1 MGAHVHILDGLARVE
16 LEHDG
21 IPLEEERHEDAALA
35 HLLLDGEHH
44 PRACRDDERAH
55 GALEVEGVPRARV
68 GEVAQC
74 ASHAL
79 RAQVRPT
86 ASLEGESH
94 HERGALN
101 ALPE

>member
-35 HLLLDGEHH
+35 HLLLDGAYH
-44 PRACRDDERAH
+44 PRACRDDECAH
-55 GALEVEGVPRARV
+55 GAFEVEGVPRARV
-68 GEVAQC
+68 GEVAQR